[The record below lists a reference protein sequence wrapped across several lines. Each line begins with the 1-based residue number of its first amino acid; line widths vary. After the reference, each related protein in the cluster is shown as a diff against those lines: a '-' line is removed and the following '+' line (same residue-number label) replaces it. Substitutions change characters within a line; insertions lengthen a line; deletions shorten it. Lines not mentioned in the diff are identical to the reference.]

1 MDLFILA
8 SSPVI
13 NAIQAVFGI
22 PDEDAALPR
31 MNQPQMSD
39 PLQLSGARSPSAH
52 TASNVPRINGSFT
65 SFCVSSKSRPI
76 TCTNCGTVNGFQVV
90 GPYIMPGTAQLTCSY
105 LHSQRDDTLPDY
117 VVLRSDAR

>member
-39 PLQLSGARSPSAH
+39 PLQLSGAHSHRH
-52 TASNVPRINGSFT
+52 
-65 SFCVSSKSRPI
+65 
-76 TCTNCGTVNGFQVV
+76 
-90 GPYIMPGTAQLTCSY
+90 QLT
-105 LHSQRDDTLPDY
+105 QLPASRNAQH
-117 VVLRSDAR
+117 VPFFIS